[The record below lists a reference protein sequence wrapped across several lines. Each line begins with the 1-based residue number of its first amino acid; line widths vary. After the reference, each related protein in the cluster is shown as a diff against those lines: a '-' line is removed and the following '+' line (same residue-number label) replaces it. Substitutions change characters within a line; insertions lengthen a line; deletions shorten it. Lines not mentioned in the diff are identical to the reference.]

1 MDKIWNEL
9 YGAAK
14 AVLKPRN
21 VSSII
26 EAGGVAAAIE
36 SASEKSTS
44 AYASTARVRWESAR
58 NETRFST

>member
-36 SASEKSTS
+36 SASGKI
-44 AYASTARVRWESAR
+44 YASTARVRWESAR